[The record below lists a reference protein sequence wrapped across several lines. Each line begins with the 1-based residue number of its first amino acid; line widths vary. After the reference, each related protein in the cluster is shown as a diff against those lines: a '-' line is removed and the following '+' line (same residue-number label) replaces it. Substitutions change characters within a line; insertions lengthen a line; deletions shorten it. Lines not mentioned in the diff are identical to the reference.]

1 MAEESVFEKAKRLR
15 AERLAKEAQEAEDK
29 KNNQF
34 KTDYEDIKWLGV
46 ETTEKNGGESK
57 EKVFRPL
64 GNPEE
69 VRELPSDAKIIFW
82 SKIITDKNSWK
93 NIYSPGKFDEKGL
106 YKPDNDWIL
115 WRMYHEVMKSDFIAY
130 TDEEKKKKDYKRK
143 DRRGNDNGYFEPKY
157 QHTPSFIR
165 IDKNRKEGSKQ
176 FGHFYPKKRILLNVI
191 DRMDDWCK
199 TNKHSKILTSNLSPF
214 EFIDET
220 TKERKTIF
228 FKDIGIPFQ
237 VYELIYQQVLE
248 FRGSWD
254 LDLIINRI
262 QTGEQTTY
270 VLRDA
275 FEDKLS
281 GLSKKLASREPLTSE
296 EQSYERYDFEKL
308 FHPTYY
314 LTLEKEF
321 PKLFQQVDIDLGT
334 KYWNELQE
342 LVKIE
347 KEELKKKQIENNST
361 SVQVN
366 GNKENT
372 HSSVNEEVEE
382 YKKEESESKK
392 RSESVEEPVQKR
404 RSESVEETIEDR
416 VKKLFPKFNSLPED
430 EQLSLIDSIIDI
442 KNGEAVYRDDVKLL
456 ACSKTCQNK
465 HNLPDTILTCP
476 KCAIQL
482 T

>member
-1 MAEESVFEKAKRLR
+1 MAEQESVFEKAKRLR
-15 AERLAKEAQEAEDK
+15 NERLAKERQEEDDR

-34 KTDYEDIKWLGV
+34 NKVEYEDLKWLGV
-46 ETTEKNGGESK
+46 ETTEKNGESK
-57 EKVFRPL
+57 EKVFRIL
-64 GNPEE
+64 GVPEE
-69 VRELPSDAKIIFW
+69 VKESPTDPTVVQW

-93 NIYSPGKFDEKGL
+93 NIYSPMDSENKVDR
-106 YKPDNDWIL
+106 NWIL
-115 WRMYHEVMKSDFIAY
+115 WRMYDEVMKSDFIPY

-176 FGHFYPKKRILLNVI
+176 FGHFYPKKRILINVI
-191 DRMDDWCK
+191 DRMDDWCQV
-199 TNKHSKILTSNLSPF
+199 NKHSKILTSNLSPF

-228 FKDIGIPFQ
+228 FKDIGLPYS
-237 VYELIYQQVLE
+237 VYELIYQQIFE
-248 FRGSWD
+248 FRINGWEN
-254 LDLIINRI
+254 LDLIMNRI
-262 QTGEQTTY
+262 QTGEQTQY
-270 VLRDA
+270 IIRDA
-275 FEDKLS
+275 YEDKLTS
-281 GLSKKLASREPLTSE
+281 LSKKLATRNPLTKE
-296 EQSYERYDFEKL
+296 ELEYEKYDFEKL

-342 LVKIE
+342 LAKIE
-347 KEELKKKQIENNST
+347 KEELKKKQAENNST
-361 SVQVN
+361 SVQVD
-366 GNKENT
+366 GNKESNHT
-372 HSSVNEEVEE
+372 SVESEVEE
-382 YKKEESESKK
+382 FKREEAETKR
-392 RSESVEEPVQKR
+392 RSETVEEPVQKR
-404 RSESVEETIEDR
+404 RGEETVETLEDR
-416 VKKLFPKFNSLPED
+416 VKKLFPKFSVLPED
-430 EQLSLIDSIIDI
+430 EQISLIDSIIDVKDGI
-442 KNGEAVYRDDVKLL
+442 AVYRDDVKLL
-456 ACSKTCQNK
+456 ACSKTCANK